1 MIYLL
6 SFEKVCRG
14 NVLDAFRG
22 QAAVLCSQSQQSAAL
37 QGIKE
42 NNKKKKKQISKP
54 NREMITLLSASCDI
68 SQS

>member
-6 SFEKVCRG
+6 LCRG

-22 QAAVLCSQSQQSAAL
+22 QVAVLCSQSQHSAAL

-42 NNKKKKKQISKP
+42 KNKKQISKP
-54 NREMITLLSASCDI
+54 NREMITLLSAACDI
-68 SQS
+68 SRS